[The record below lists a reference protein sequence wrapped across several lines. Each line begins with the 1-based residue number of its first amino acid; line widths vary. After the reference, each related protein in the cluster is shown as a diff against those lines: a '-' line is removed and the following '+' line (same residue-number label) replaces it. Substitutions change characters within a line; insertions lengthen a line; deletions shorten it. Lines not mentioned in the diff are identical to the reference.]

1 VQLNTGGP
9 TDRWTKPRCRCRC
22 SQRDEVNC
30 GKGEKREKA
39 GKAGKRAEKWKCDRV
54 YYEKKPLLKLL
65 TIKYLLIRMI
75 KSKLLNVILFLSP

>member
-30 GKGEKREKA
+30 GKGEKRGIA
-39 GKAGKRAEKWKCDRV
+39 GKSWEMGGKVEVR
-54 YYEKKPLLKLL
+54 
-65 TIKYLLIRMI
+65 
-75 KSKLLNVILFLSP
+75 